1 MLPIQTRINAGGEIE
16 FQMKSLHPARQG
28 KPRERYEDLSS
39 RVLLR
44 LEMLSD
50 PGMLCAVRGAVERLT
65 EAFGFSPPDCRAVT
79 RAVDEALTNIIR
91 HAYNGRPDRPI
102 EISFRSVR
110 RQTKPKASRGLEIL
124 LCDRGPSIERAR
136 LCIRA
141 LEEVK
146 PGGLGLHFIQ
156 QSMDIVEYK
165 RANGTNR
172 LRLVKYVRAP
182 MQDVKPQGVK
192 EKNCADFQPATR

>member
-1 MLPIQTRINAGGEIE
+1 MKLMERVVTSLRTRSRARGETEIH
-16 FQMKSLHPARQG
+16 MKVLHTVRRNKA
-28 KPRERYEDLSS
+28 KERNGDSS
-39 RVLLR
+39 RGLLLR
-44 LEMLSD
+44 LELPSD
-50 PGMLCAVRGAVERLT
+50 PSLLCAVRGAVERLT
-65 EAFGFSPPDCRAVT
+65 ESFGFCAPECRAVT

-102 EISFRSVR
+102 EMYFRSVR
-110 RQTKPKASRGLEIL
+110 QQTKPKASRGLEIL

-136 LCIRA
+136 LCMRA

-172 LRLVKYVRAP
+172 LRLVKYVRSP
-182 MQDVKPQGVK
+182 KQDVKS
-192 EKNCADFQPATR
+192 

>member
-1 MLPIQTRINAGGEIE
+1 MTSLCTRSRARGETEIH
-16 FQMKSLHPARQG
+16 MKVLHPVRRN
-28 KPRERYEDLSS
+28 KVKERNGDSS
-39 RVLLR
+39 RGLLLR
-44 LEMLSD
+44 LELPSD
-50 PGMLCAVRGAVERLT
+50 PSLLCAVRGAVERLT
-65 EAFGFSPPDCRAVT
+65 ESFGFSEPDCRAVT

-102 EISFRSVR
+102 EMSFRSVH
-110 RQTKPKASRGLEIL
+110 RQSDHTPSEGLEIL
-124 LCDRGPSIERAR
+124 LCDRGPSIERAQ
-136 LCIRA
+136 LCMRE
-141 LEEVK
+141 LEEVR

-182 MQDVKPQGVK
+182 KQEVKS
-192 EKNCADFQPATR
+192 